1 MPPVQ
6 KVAFRRVKCNDPR
19 IWKKFNQHYKSFAS
33 SCALGTK
40 IFQTEADSSYP
51 PTVHAL
57 EQAGIIADLRYK
69 AISYADKKCRQ
80 VFMGGVL
87 FSEEYKTLELRVGF
101 WNHMVAKKQ
110 GRKVGSKLLARFL
123 IKPKDPIPLQDY
135 SALTQAAV
143 EAKAKAI
150 HIKYRKFKKG
160 KVNYVTINMAGA
172 ACRCPGN
179 ARAGTYGQTLQGP
192 TTQGPSPTLKS
203 NTPRLRNSKSFGL
216 LRTSAGSTAIS
227 NMPSGK
233 TL

>member
-150 HIKYRKFKKG
+150 HIKYRKFKKE
-160 KVNYVTINMAGA
+160 KSTMSRSTWLEQLAD
-172 ACRCPGN
+172 
-179 ARAGTYGQTLQGP
+179 ARAMQEQARMDKLCKAQQRKAHHRRSKAIHLGSGTQKALGY
-192 TTQGPSPTLKS
+192 
-203 NTPRLRNSKSFGL
+203 
-216 LRTSAGSTAIS
+216 
-227 NMPSGK
+227 
-233 TL
+233 